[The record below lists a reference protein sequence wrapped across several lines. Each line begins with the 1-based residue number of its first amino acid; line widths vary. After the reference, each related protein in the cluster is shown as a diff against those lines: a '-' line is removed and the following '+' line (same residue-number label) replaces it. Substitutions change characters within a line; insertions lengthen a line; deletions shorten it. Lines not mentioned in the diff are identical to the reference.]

1 MQLPATH
8 GSLLLNVGFSYILAF
23 EIEKVWGFCVLKWE
37 ASLLCF
43 LNIFFK
49 NEQMFLNLFLLMSP
63 SHGFLY
69 NSYTVS

>member
-43 LNIFFK
+43 LNIFF
-49 NEQMFLNLFLLMSP
+49 
-63 SHGFLY
+63 
-69 NSYTVS
+69 